1 MRRTDMPIYRV
12 SFECEIEIEAKD
24 ENEADNEAWSIFEEH
39 LQSTVTLVSEKPLL
53 TGQQN

>member
-1 MRRTDMPIYRV
+1 MPIYRV